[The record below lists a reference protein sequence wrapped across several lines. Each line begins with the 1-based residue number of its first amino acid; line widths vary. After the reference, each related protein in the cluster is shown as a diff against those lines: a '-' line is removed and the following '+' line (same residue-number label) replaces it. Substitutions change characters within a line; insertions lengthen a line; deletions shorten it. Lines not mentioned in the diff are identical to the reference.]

1 MGVGYRRDHAGAW
14 RFNNHLDGGQ
24 RMTDYAAVLSRRHR
38 NRQWT
43 MNADDYDQ
51 LVMLD
56 GGDKPSKKS
65 LDDAWAS
72 VQAEIEAERQAKL
85 DARVSALAKLSAL
98 GLTDE
103 EIAALV
109 R

>member
-1 MGVGYRRDHAGAW
+1 
-14 RFNNHLDGGQ
+14 
-24 RMTDYAAVLSRRHR
+24 MTDYAAVLSRRHR

-43 MNADDYDQ
+43 MNADDYEQ

-56 GGDKPSKKS
+56 GGDKPSKQS
-65 LDDAWAS
+65 LDDAWED
-72 VQAEIEAERQAKL
+72 VRAEIAAELQARV
-85 DARVSALAKLSAL
+85 DARSSALSKLAAL